1 MNSPAMKLALAVG
14 IALLTFAP
22 SQANAAATGSISGT
36 IQGDPTGYICAR
48 DVWVFDSA
56 GNRVAGING
65 QMTGWDWDDY
75 KIGGLEPGEYRLS
88 FDQYC
93 IDRPGPTPPGVPART
108 SASISMTA
116 RTSRVRPPSRWLKGL
131 KRPASTCSSVWATP
145 SNGKPPTT
153 LRMPNRNQP
162 GPKPGSAW

>member
-93 IDRPGPTPPGVPART
+93 IDRPGPTPPGGPSSYVGEYFNDSPDLKGATPVKVVEGTETTGVDVFLGLGNPIEWETTDDPSNAEPEPARPE
-108 SASISMTA
+108 A
-116 RTSRVRPPSRWLKGL
+116 RI
-131 KRPASTCSSVWATP
+131 
-145 SNGKPPTT
+145 
-153 LRMPNRNQP
+153 
-162 GPKPGSAW
+162 